1 VADEQTYDRSPA
13 GIYRSSPDGTIVYAN
28 AALSRILGYEHGE
41 LIGKVLD
48 TDIYADPTARAR
60 CVAKWAPLGRI
71 DGAEV
76 VWKHKDG
83 RHLTVQLW
91 GAAVMTPEGKRMEVW
106 VTDVTALRATNDD
119 LERTATI
126 LDLVVKQV
134 AAIYWVVDREFTVLR
149 TGGAIEQVLGY
160 PASRFLGRTLYEAH
174 REQPSSTDAIA
185 LHTRALAGETVAFE
199 NEYCGKH
206 LTNTICPY
214 RDASGAIIGVIGTCL
229 DVTASRTLERRM
241 VDAQRA
247 ESLGVLA
254 GGLAHDF
261 NNLLVGVLG
270 NADLALREIPR
281 GAPGRGAVEAVR
293 EAGLRAAELTN
304 QLLAYAGRGGAGNV
318 RVHPSEIVDEL
329 LRITAPTIPA
339 NLKFEIDVPHGLAL
353 RGDPSQVRQVLLNL
367 IVNARDALGDR
378 GGTIRIAAVAHHHDG
393 NGEPNDVIVAPAGNY
408 IVLQVW
414 DDGPG
419 MDAETRRH
427 IFEPFFTTKDSG
439 HGLGLAAVLGIVRA
453 HGGGV
458 KLKTA
463 RGQGA
468 RFCVFWPAA
477 VTVPQRAASEP
488 PIAGRTVLII
498 DDEDLVRDVVA
509 RMIEDLGYNTIT
521 ARDGR
526 TGLDIVARNVV
537 DAVLV
542 DMTMPG
548 MNGAEVIAAL
558 RASHPGLPVVLCSGF
573 DRSRAGQVSA
583 DAYLPK
589 PFRIEALERTLAKLL
604 PLRSV

>member
-1 VADEQTYDRSPA
+1 VGEEQLFDRAPA
-13 GIYRSSPDGTIVYAN
+13 AMYRSAADGRILYAN
-28 AALSRILGYEHGE
+28 PALHRMLGYAPGE
-41 LIGKVLD
+41 LIGKLLD

-83 RHLTVQLW
+83 HPLTVLLH
-91 GAAVMTPEGKRMEVW
+91 GAAVVTPEGKRMEVW
-106 VTDVTALRATNDD
+106 VTDVTAQRAADEELASTSS
-119 LERTATI
+119 I
-126 LDLVVKQV
+126 LDLVLRQMPAV
-134 AAIYWVVDREFTVLR
+134 YWMVDRDLRVLR
-149 TGGAIEQVLGY
+149 TGGAVEEVLGY
-160 PASRFLGRTLYEAH
+160 PRDRFIGRTLYEAH
-174 REQPSSTDAIA
+174 GEEPSSADPIEI
-185 LHTRALAGETVAFE
+185 HQRALAGEIVAFE
-199 NEYCGKH
+199 NEYVGKQMS
-206 LTNTICPY
+206 NTVGPY
-214 RDASGAIIGVIGTCL
+214 RDASGEIIGVIGTCI
-229 DVTASRTLERRM
+229 DVTAARTLERRM

-270 NADLALREIPR
+270 NAEMAMREIPR
-281 GAPGRGAVEAVR
+281 GAPGRAAVEAVR
-293 EAGLRAAELTN
+293 DAGLRAAELTN
-304 QLLAYAGRGGAGNV
+304 QLLAYAGRGGAGNM
-318 RVHPSEIVDEL
+318 RVHPADLVEEL
-329 LRITAPTIPA
+329 LRITATTFPENIK
-339 NLKFEIDVPHGLAL
+339 LDVDVPPNLAL
-353 RGDPSQVRQVLLNL
+353 RGDPTQVRQVLLNL
-367 IVNARDALGDR
+367 IANARDALGDR
-378 GGTIRIAAVAHHHDG
+378 GGTIIIKALSYRHGGI
-393 NGEPNDVIVAPAGNY
+393 GEPNDVIVAPAGNY

-427 IFEPFFTTKDSG
+427 IFEPFFTTKQSG

-453 HGGGV
+453 HGGGL
-458 KLKTA
+458 KLKSA
-463 RGQGA
+463 PGMGA

-477 VTVPQRAASEP
+477 ATMPMRAMSEP
-488 PIAGRTVLII
+488 PATALTVLII

-509 RMIEDLGYNTIT
+509 RMIEDLGYAAVT
-521 ARDGR
+521 ARDGAA
-526 TGLDIVARNVV
+526 GLDMIERGPV

-542 DMTMPG
+542 DMTMPNMSG
-548 MNGAEVIAAL
+548 DEVIAAL
-558 RASHPGLPVVLCSGF
+558 RKKYPNLPVVLCSGY
-573 DRSRAGQVSA
+573 DRASRGPVTA

>member
-1 VADEQTYDRSPA
+1 M
-13 GIYRSSPDGTIVYAN
+13 YRSSHEGKILYAN
-28 AALSRILGYEHGE
+28 PALARMLGYTVDE
-41 LIGKVLD
+41 LIGKTLD
-48 TDIYADPTARAR
+48 TDIYADPTARAK

-76 VWKHKDG
+76 EWKHKDG
-83 RHLTVQLW
+83 RLLTVQLW

-106 VTDVTALRATNDD
+106 VTDVTALRAANAE

-134 AAIYWVVDREFTVLR
+134 AAIYWVVDRELTVLR
-149 TGGAIEQVLGY
+149 TGGAIQQVLGY
-160 PASRFLGRTLYEAH
+160 EAGRFLGRTLYDAH
-174 REQPSSTDAIA
+174 REDPSTVDSIA
-185 LHTRALAGETVAFE
+185 LHKRALAGEIVMFE
-199 NEYCGKH
+199 NEYRGKH
-206 LTNTICPY
+206 LTNRIGPY
-214 RDASGAIIGVIGTCL
+214 RDSSGAIIGVIGTCL
-229 DVTASRTLERRM
+229 DVTASRQLERRM

-270 NADLALREIPR
+270 NSDLALREIPR
-281 GAPGRGAVEAVR
+281 GAPGRAAVEAVR

-304 QLLAYAGRGGAGNV
+304 QLLAYAGRGGAGSV

-329 LRITAPTIPA
+329 LRITAPSIPKNVA
-339 NLKFEIDVPHGLAL
+339 FEIDVPHGLAV

-367 IVNARDALGDR
+367 IANARDALGDR
-378 GGTIRIAAVAHHHDG
+378 GGTIRIAAVAYYHDG
-393 NGEPNDVIVAPAGNY
+393 NGEPNDVIVAPPGNY

-419 MDAETRRH
+419 MDPETRRH
-427 IFEPFFTTKDSG
+427 IFEPFFTTKETG

-458 KLKTA
+458 KLKTG
-463 RGQGA
+463 RGEGA

-477 VTVPQRAASEP
+477 VTMPQRAVSEP

-509 RMIEDLGYNTIT
+509 RMIEDLGYSAIT

-526 TGLDIVARNVV
+526 SGLDIVAKSAV

-548 MNGAEVIAAL
+548 MTGAEVITSL
-558 RASHPGLPVVLCSGF
+558 RASHPGLPVVLCSGY
-573 DRSRAGQVSA
+573 DRMKAGPVRA
-583 DAYLPK
+583 DAYLQK
-589 PFRIEALERTLAKLL
+589 PFRIEEFERTLAKLL

>member
-1 VADEQTYDRSPA
+1 M
-13 GIYRSSPDGTIVYAN
+13 YRSAEDGRILYAN
-28 AALSRILGYEHGE
+28 PALARMLGYERDE
-41 LIGKVLD
+41 LIGKILD

-76 VWKHKDG
+76 EWKHKDG
-83 RHLTVQLW
+83 RRLTVQLY

-106 VTDVTALRATNDD
+106 VTDVTALQAANAD
-119 LERTATI
+119 LERTASI
-126 LDLVVKQV
+126 LDLVVRQMP
-134 AAIYWVVDREFTVLR
+134 AIYWVVDRDLQVVR
-149 TGGAIEQVLGY
+149 TGGAIEPVLGY
-160 PASRFLGRTLYEAH
+160 AGSRFMHRTLHDAH
-174 REQPSSTDAIA
+174 REEPSSVDPVEI
-185 LHTRALAGETVAFE
+185 HRRALTGETVQFE
-199 NEYCGKH
+199 NTYRGKD
-206 LTNTICPY
+206 LSNTVGPY
-214 RDASGAIIGVIGTCL
+214 RNADGEIIGAIGTCI
-229 DVTASRTLERRM
+229 DVTAARTLERRM

-281 GAPGRGAVEAVR
+281 GAPGRAAVEAIR
-293 EAGLRAAELTN
+293 EAGLNAAELTN
-304 QLLAYAGRGGAGNV
+304 QLLAYAGRGGAGTT
-318 RVHPSEIVDEL
+318 RVHPAELVDEL
-329 LRITAPTIPA
+329 LRITGPTFAPNIKIA
-339 NLKFEIDVPHGLAL
+339 VDVPPSLAL
-353 RGDPSQVRQVLLNL
+353 RGDPTQVRQVVLNL
-367 IVNARDALGDR
+367 IANARDALGDR
-378 GGTIRIAAVAHHHDG
+378 GGTIKIAAVAYQHDG
-393 NGEPNDVIVAPAGNY
+393 VGEPNDVLVAPAGSY

-427 IFEPFFTTKDSG
+427 VFEPFFTTKAAG

-453 HGGGV
+453 HGGGL
-458 KLKTA
+458 KLKSA
-463 RGQGA
+463 PGEGA

-477 VTVPQRAASEP
+477 VTTVQRAAVAP
-488 PIAGRTVLII
+488 PAAGRTVLVI

-509 RMIEDLGYNTIT
+509 RMIDDLGYTVVT
-521 ARDGR
+521 ARDGVA
-526 TGLDIVARNVV
+526 GLEVIDRQPV

-542 DMTMPG
+542 DMTMPR
-548 MNGAEVIAAL
+548 MSGAEVIAAL
-558 RASHPGLPVVLCSGF
+558 RVKRPGLPVVLCSGY
-573 DRSRAGQVSA
+573 DRASKGPVTA

-589 PFRIEALERTLAKLL
+589 PFRLDALERTLAKLL

>member
-1 VADEQTYDRSPA
+1 M
-13 GIYRSSPDGTIVYAN
+13 YRSSEDGQIRYAN
-28 AALSRILGYEHGE
+28 PALARMLGYTVEE
-41 LIGKVLD
+41 LIGKILD

-60 CVAKWAPLGRI
+60 CMEKWAPLGRI

-83 RHLTVQLW
+83 HLLTVQLW
-91 GAAVMTPEGKRMEVW
+91 GTAVMTPDGKRMEVW
-106 VTDVTALRATNDD
+106 VMDVTALRTANDD
-119 LERTATI
+119 LERTASI
-126 LDLVVKQV
+126 LDVVVRQMP
-134 AAIYWVVDREFTVLR
+134 AIYWVVDRDLQVLR
-149 TGGAIEQVLGY
+149 TGGAIQPVLGY
-160 PASRFLGRTLYEAH
+160 ESSRFLHRTLHDAH
-174 REQPSSTDAIA
+174 REDPSNADAVAI
-185 LHTRALAGETVAFE
+185 HQRALAGETIQFE
-199 NEYCGKH
+199 NTYRGKH
-206 LTNTICPY
+206 LSNTVSPY
-214 RDASGAIIGVIGTCL
+214 RNADGKIIGAIGTCI
-229 DVTASRTLERRM
+229 DVTTARTLEQRM

-304 QLLAYAGRGGAGNV
+304 QLLAYAGRGGAGTT
-318 RVHPSEIVDEL
+318 RVHAAELVDEL
-329 LRITAPTIPA
+329 LRITGPTFAPNIK
-339 NLKFEIDVPHGLAL
+339 LELDVPQSLAL
-353 RGDPSQVRQVLLNL
+353 RGDPTQVRQVLLNL
-367 IVNARDALGDR
+367 IGNARDALGSR
-378 GGTIRIAAVAHHHDG
+378 GGTIKIAAVAYTHDG
-393 NGEPNDVIVAPAGNY
+393 VGEPNDVIVAPAGNY
-408 IVLQVW
+408 VVLQVW

-419 MDAETRRH
+419 MDGETRRH
-427 IFEPFFTTKDSG
+427 VFEPFFTTKQTG

-453 HGGGV
+453 HGGGL

-463 RGQGA
+463 PGQGA

-477 VTVPQRAASEP
+477 VTLVQRAVTEP
-488 PIAGRTVLII
+488 PANGRTVLVI

-509 RMIEDLGYNTIT
+509 RMIDDLGYTAVT
-521 ARDGR
+521 ARNGADGLALIDR
-526 TGLDIVARNVV
+526 QSV
-537 DAVLV
+537 DMVLV
-542 DMTMPG
+542 DMTMPN
-548 MNGAEVIAAL
+548 MSGADVIAAL
-558 RASHPGLPVVLCSGF
+558 RRKKPGLPVVLCSGY
-573 DRSRAGQVSA
+573 DRASKGPVTA

>member
-1 VADEQTYDRSPA
+1 M
-13 GIYRSSPDGTIVYAN
+13 YRSSHEGTILYAN
-28 AALSRILGYEHGE
+28 PALARMLGYTREE
-41 LIGKVLD
+41 LVGKHLD
-48 TDIYADPTARAR
+48 TEIYADPTARAK

-83 RHLTVQLW
+83 RLLTVQLW

-106 VTDVTALRATNDD
+106 VTDVTALREANAE
-119 LERTATI
+119 LERTASI
-126 LDLVVKQV
+126 LGQVVKQV
-134 AAIYWVVDREFTVLR
+134 AAIYWVVDRDLKVLR

-160 PASRFLGRTLYEAH
+160 PSSRFLGRTLYDAH
-174 REQPSSTDAIA
+174 REDPSNADAVA
-185 LHTRALAGETVAFE
+185 LHKRALAGEAIAFE
-199 NEYCGKH
+199 NEYRGKH
-206 LTNTICPY
+206 LSNNICPY
-214 RDASGAIIGVIGTCL
+214 RDANGEIIGVIGTCL
-229 DVTASRTLERRM
+229 DVTTSRTLERRM

-270 NADLALREIPR
+270 NADLAMREIPR

-318 RVHPSEIVDEL
+318 RVHPAELVDEL
-329 LRITAPTIPA
+329 LRITAPSNPP
-339 NLKFEIDVPHGLAL
+339 NVKFEIDVPHGLAL

-367 IVNARDALGDR
+367 IANARDALGDR
-378 GGTIRIAAVAHHHDG
+378 GGTIRIAAVAYHHDG

-427 IFEPFFTTKDSG
+427 IFEPFFSTKQSG

-458 KLKTA
+458 KLKTS
-463 RGQGA
+463 RGEGA

-477 VTVPQRAASEP
+477 VTVPQRAVSEP

-509 RMIEDLGYNTIT
+509 RMIEDLGYNAIT

-526 TGLDIVARNVV
+526 TGIEMAANGV

-548 MNGAEVIAAL
+548 MTGADVIRSL
-558 RASHPGLPVVLCSGF
+558 RASHPTLPIVLCSGY
-573 DRSRAGQVSA
+573 DRSKAGPVPA

-589 PFRIEALERTLAKLL
+589 PFRIEEIERTLAKLL

>member
-1 VADEQTYDRSPA
+1 M
-13 GIYRSSPDGTIVYAN
+13 YRSSHEGTILYAN
-28 AALSRILGYEHGE
+28 PALARMLGYTREE
-41 LIGKVLD
+41 LVGKVLD

-83 RHLTVQLW
+83 RLLTVQLW

-106 VTDVTALRATNDD
+106 VTDVTALREANAE
-119 LERTATI
+119 LERTASV
-126 LDLVVKQV
+126 LGQVVNQV
-134 AAIYWVVDREFTVLR
+134 AAIYWVVDRDLKVLR

-160 PASRFLGRTLYEAH
+160 PSSRFLGRTLHDAH
-174 REQPSSTDAIA
+174 REDPSNADAVA
-185 LHTRALAGETVAFE
+185 LHERALAGEAIAFE
-199 NEYCGKH
+199 NEYRGKH
-206 LTNTICPY
+206 LANNICPY
-214 RDASGAIIGVIGTCL
+214 RDAHGEIIGVIGTCL
-229 DVTASRTLERRM
+229 DVTTSRNLERRM

-270 NADLALREIPR
+270 NADLAMREIPR

-318 RVHPSEIVDEL
+318 RVHPAEIVDEL
-329 LRITAPTIPA
+329 LRITAPSIPA
-339 NLKFEIDVPHGLAL
+339 NVKFEIDVPHGLAL

-367 IVNARDALGDR
+367 IANARDALGAR
-378 GGTIRIAAVAHHHDG
+378 GGTIRIAAVAYHHDG

-427 IFEPFFTTKDSG
+427 IFEPFFTTKQSG
-439 HGLGLAAVLGIVRA
+439 HGLGLAAVLGVVRA

-458 KLKTA
+458 KLKTS
-463 RGQGA
+463 RGEGA

-477 VTVPQRAASEP
+477 VTMPQRAATEP

-509 RMIEDLGYNTIT
+509 RMIEDLGYNAIT

-526 TGLDIVARNVV
+526 TGIDMLAASNV

-548 MNGAEVIAAL
+548 MNGADVIRSL
-558 RASHPGLPVVLCSGF
+558 RASHPSLPIVLCSGY
-573 DRSRAGQVSA
+573 DRSKTGQVTA

>member
-1 VADEQTYDRSPA
+1 M
-13 GIYRSSPDGTIVYAN
+13 YRSSHEGTILYAN
-28 AALSRILGYEHGE
+28 PALARMLGYTVDE
-41 LIGKVLD
+41 LIGKTLD
-48 TDIYADPTARAR
+48 TDIYADPTARAK

-83 RHLTVQLW
+83 RLLTVQLW
-91 GAAVMTPEGKRMEVW
+91 GAAVMTPDGKRMEVW
-106 VTDVTALRATNDD
+106 VTDVTALREANAE
-119 LERTATI
+119 LERTASI

-134 AAIYWVVDREFTVLR
+134 AAIYWVVDDEFKVLR

-160 PASRFLGRTLYEAH
+160 PASRFLGRTLYDAH
-174 REQPSSTDAIA
+174 KEDPSTVDAIVM
-185 LHTRALAGETVAFE
+185 HKRALTGEIVQFE
-199 NEYCGKH
+199 NTYRGKH
-206 LTNTICPY
+206 LTNTIRPY
-214 RDASGAIIGVIGTCL
+214 RDNSGAIIGVIGTCL
-229 DVTASRTLERRM
+229 DVTASRALERRM

-270 NADLALREIPR
+270 NADLAMREIPR

-318 RVHPSEIVDEL
+318 RVHPAEVIDEL
-329 LRITAPTIPA
+329 LRITAPSIPH
-339 NLKFEIDVPHGLAL
+339 NVKFEIDVPPGLAL

-367 IVNARDALGDR
+367 IANARDALGDR
-378 GGTIRIAAVAHHHDG
+378 GGTIKIAALAHHHDG

-419 MDAETRRH
+419 MDDETRRH
-427 IFEPFFTTKDSG
+427 IFEPFFTTKHSG

-477 VTVPQRAASEP
+477 VTMPQRAATEP

-509 RMIEDLGYNTIT
+509 RMIEDLGYTAMT

-526 TGLDIVARNVV
+526 SGLDMVAGNPV

-548 MNGAEVIAAL
+548 MTGADVITSL
-558 RASHPGLPVVLCSGF
+558 RATNPQLPVVLCSGY
-573 DRSRAGQVSA
+573 DRARAGQVTA

>member
-1 VADEQTYDRSPA
+1 M
-13 GIYRSSPDGTIVYAN
+13 YRSSHEGTILYAN
-28 AALSRILGYEHGE
+28 PALARMLGYTVDE
-41 LIGKVLD
+41 LIGKTLD
-48 TDIYADPTARAR
+48 TDIYADPTARAK

-83 RHLTVQLW
+83 RLLTVQLW
-91 GAAVMTPEGKRMEVW
+91 GAAVMTPDGKRMEVW
-106 VTDVTALRATNDD
+106 VTDVTALREANAE
-119 LERTATI
+119 LERTASI

-134 AAIYWVVDREFTVLR
+134 AAIYWVVDNEFKVLR

-160 PASRFLGRTLYEAH
+160 PASRFLGRTLYDAH
-174 REQPSSTDAIA
+174 KEDPSTVDAIVM
-185 LHTRALAGETVAFE
+185 HKRALTGEIVQFE
-199 NEYCGKH
+199 NTYRGKH
-206 LTNTICPY
+206 LTNTIRPY
-214 RDASGAIIGVIGTCL
+214 RDNSGAIIGVIGTCL
-229 DVTASRTLERRM
+229 DVTASRALERRM

-270 NADLALREIPR
+270 NADLAMREIPR

-318 RVHPSEIVDEL
+318 RVHPAEVIDEL
-329 LRITAPTIPA
+329 LRITAPSIPH
-339 NLKFEIDVPHGLAL
+339 NVKFEIDVPPGLAL

-367 IVNARDALGDR
+367 IANARDALGDR
-378 GGTIRIAAVAHHHDG
+378 GGTIKIAALAHHHDG

-419 MDAETRRH
+419 MDDETRRH
-427 IFEPFFTTKDSG
+427 IFEPFFTTKHSG

-477 VTVPQRAASEP
+477 VTMPQRAATEP

-509 RMIEDLGYNTIT
+509 RMIEDLGYTAMT

-526 TGLDIVARNVV
+526 SGLDMVAGNPV

-548 MNGAEVIAAL
+548 MTGADVITSL
-558 RASHPGLPVVLCSGF
+558 RATNPQLPVVLCSGY
-573 DRSRAGQVSA
+573 DRARAGQVTA